1 MNDLKTVPTTELYSL
16 WAFSKDMLS
25 FWKDSDKDIEK
36 YYKTISDSLMDEINA
51 RIEILYPE
59 LNYLIS

>member
-1 MNDLKTVPTTELYSL
+1 MNDLKTLPTTELYSR
-16 WAFSKDMLS
+16 DMLT
-25 FWKDSDKDIEK
+25 FWKGSDKNIEK

-59 LNYLIS
+59 LNHLIS